1 MTWVYFVRQKSEVFS
16 IFKKFQNLVER
27 QSGCL
32 MKVLR
37 SDRGGEYNSNEF
49 MKFCEDIGMQR
60 QFTIGYTPQ
69 QNGVAERKNRTI
81 EEMSKSMLHEKGLPK
96 TFWGEA
102 VCTTVYLMNRCPTK
116 ALKDTTPFE
125 AWSGRKPSVNH
136 LKVFGCYAHVLK
148 EVRHKHDENSK
159 KCIFV
164 GYSSKSKGY
173 RLFSLDQKKVIICR
187 DVLFDE
193 KASFDWKEKKVQDQ
207 SIAFNDESESPQV
220 EDVAT
225 LESPQR
231 LSPIVS
237 SKSSPSSTP
246 RNIRSLSDVYAR
258 CNLCI
263 VEPENFEEA
272 TKDEA
277 WKKAMEDE
285 IHVIEKNKTWELVEK
300 SKEKEIIGVKWN
312 FKTKFN
318 PDGSIQKNK
327 DLWQKGVHNN
337 LELISKKLLLLW
349 LDLIQSHRNI

>member
-102 VCTTVYLMNRCPTK
+102 VFTAVYLMNRCPTK
-116 ALKDTTPFE
+116 ALKDRTPFE
-125 AWSGRKPSVNH
+125 AWSGRKPSVNY
-136 LKVFGCYAHVLK
+136 LKVFGCICYAHVPK
-148 EVRHKHDENSK
+148 EVRHKLDENSK
-159 KCIFV
+159 KCIFM

-220 EDVAT
+220 ENVAT
-225 LESPQR
+225 LKSPQR

-237 SKSSPSSTP
+237 SKSSPFK
-246 RNIRSLSDVYAR
+246 I
-258 CNLCI
+258 
-263 VEPENFEEA
+263 F
-272 TKDEA
+272 
-277 WKKAMEDE
+277 
-285 IHVIEKNKTWELVEK
+285 
-300 SKEKEIIGVKWN
+300 SK
-312 FKTKFN
+312 FKFKFMF
-318 PDGSIQKNK
+318 KFVFK
-327 DLWQKGVHNN
+327 FF
-337 LELISKKLLLLW
+337 ISKKYKE
-349 LDLIQSHRNI
+349 S